1 MISTKNAA
9 AMSAIA
15 AFCCGVAVEAAMA
28 TVSPSWAEMTKSRR
42 ALIEDVLAQ
51 ERAFAKDTV
60 RRGMREAFLT
70 YIADDGVLFAPGP
83 VSGKKH
89 LSAAELGPGTLTW
102 APAFAGMAVSGD
114 LAFTVGPYVWTDG
127 KVRSAGQY
135 LTIWRK
141 DSEGRWRFALD
152 RGTGG
157 PREHEARIDGVQ
169 VVRLPMSDTK
179 DDPVRGSEG
188 LAAAEASLS
197 KQSRLDASQALL
209 TRLAPDARVLRP
221 GAAPAIS
228 AAEHAAIAAW
238 EPASITYTSIVE
250 RTSAAGDL
258 AYTYGDAAWTKDGKP
273 RQGHFVRVWQKRGG
287 KWTIVVDSTSAAPL
301 LQRPKD

>member
-9 AMSAIA
+9 TMSAIA

-28 TVSPSWAEMTKSRR
+28 TVSPSWAEMTETRR
-42 ALIEDVLAQ
+42 ALLEDVLAQ
-51 ERAFAKDTV
+51 ERAFANDIV

-70 YIADDGVLFAPGP
+70 YIADDGILFAPGP
-83 VSGKKH
+83 IVGKKH
-89 LSAAELGPGTLTW
+89 LSAAEPSPGTMTW
-102 APAFAGMAVSGD
+102 TPAFAGIAVSGD

-141 DSEGRWRFALD
+141 DSEGRWRFAID
-152 RGTGG
+152 RGTRG
-157 PREHEARIDGVQ
+157 PGEGEARVDGVE

-179 DDPVRGSEG
+179 DDPIRSAEG

-197 KQSRLDASQALL
+197 NQSRLDAPQALL
-209 TRLAPDARVLRP
+209 THLAPDARVLRP
-221 GAAPAIS
+221 GSAPAIS
-228 AAEHAAIAAW
+228 AAQHAAIAAG
-238 EPASITYTSIVE
+238 EPASITYTQVLE

-258 AYTYGDAAWTKDGKP
+258 AYTYGNAAWTQDGKP
-273 RQGHFVRVWQKRGG
+273 RQGHFVRVWQKQGG
-287 KWTIVVDSTSAAPL
+287 KWSIVVDSTSAAPL
-301 LQRPKD
+301 LKRSKK

>member
-141 DSEGRWRFALD
+141 DLEGRWRFALD

-179 DDPVRGSEG
+179 DDPVRGSRGSRGGRSFAEQAEQVGRFAG
-188 LAAAEASLS
+188 LAHSPRARRAGASAGCSARHLRCRTCRHCCMGACFDHLHIDCREDLGRWR
-197 KQSRLDASQALL
+197 SRLCLWRCSLDQGRKA
-209 TRLAPDARVLRP
+209 APGPLRP
-221 GAAPAIS
+221 GL
-228 AAEHAAIAAW
+228 AEK
-238 EPASITYTSIVE
+238 
-250 RTSAAGDL
+250 R
-258 AYTYGDAAWTKDGKP
+258 
-273 RQGHFVRVWQKRGG
+273 RQ
-287 KWTIVVDSTSAAPL
+287 VDH
-301 LQRPKD
+301 RR